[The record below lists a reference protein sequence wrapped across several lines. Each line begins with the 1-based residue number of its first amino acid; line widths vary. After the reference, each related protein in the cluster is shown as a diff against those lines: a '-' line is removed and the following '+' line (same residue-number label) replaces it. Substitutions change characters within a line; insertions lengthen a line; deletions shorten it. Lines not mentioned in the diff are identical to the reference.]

1 VITTNISMAV
11 FIDTTLANLFRLAE
25 RPVPVTLGATDL
37 SDPAA
42 ITFTLAAGQED
53 MLNARDVVEFGNELV
68 YITAKSEDTVPVHT
82 CTRGYLGTNP
92 SGHAAGGT
100 GYLDPPFPR
109 YRVQQSILAAF
120 IRLNSLLPYIST
132 ETYNREPGK
141 EYVTLPADTL
151 AVYEVGYMNQFTGRY
166 WEIPGWKFEDDLPTN
181 IVPTG
186 KLLRTT
192 SVMTDPDSL
201 IVKRRTPY
209 TWSNVP
215 PDEFSTVSVPIGA
228 EDLPPIYAAAL
239 LASRREIGRLELDTS
254 DEWTKLEVLRAG
266 SVNQAIL
273 KDLWQQFYRG
283 IDEVKRIYV
292 PPRRRTY
299 RKIGRF

>member
-11 FIDTTLANLFRLAE
+11 FIDTTLANLYRLAE
-25 RPVPVTLGATDL
+25 RPVPVTLGDNAL
-37 SDPAA
+37 SDTGTT
-42 ITFTLAAGQED
+42 TFTLSAGMEN
-53 MLNARDVVEFGNELV
+53 MLNVRDVVEFDNELV
-68 YITAKSEDTVPVHT
+68 YITAKSEDAVPVHT
-82 CTRGYLGTNP
+82 CTRGYLGTTP
-92 SGHAAGGT
+92 SPHFTFGT
-100 GYLDPPFPR
+100 GYLDPAFPR

-120 IRLNSLLPYIST
+120 IRLNSLLPNIAS

-141 EYVTLPADTL
+141 EYVILPADTL
-151 AVYEVGYMNQFTGRY
+151 AVYEVGYMNQFTGRM
-166 WEIPGWKFEDDLPTN
+166 WEIPGWKFEDDVPTN

-201 IVKRRTPY
+201 IVKRRIPY
-209 TWSNVP
+209 TWSDVP